1 MTVTASE
8 YFISVFFILFG
19 VCVCVCGSFGASDVI
34 LILMVR
40 LGPCPG
46 INVIGKTGR
55 ALNVES
61 RWGIEIPP
69 QTLQTPILWD
79 CSSQKQFWRRSCFC
93 WCLFLHC
100 PRRSSGCCFWRTSW
114 WCCWRWSQIYWWPWF
129 ASCSA
134 QVSERILLE
143 WMGWDLWQ
151 FCRGRRGASLL
162 ICPVEMAGSG
172 PSASLL

>member
-61 RWGIEIPP
+61 R
-69 QTLQTPILWD
+69 
-79 CSSQKQFWRRSCFC
+79 
-93 WCLFLHC
+93 
-100 PRRSSGCCFWRTSW
+100 
-114 WCCWRWSQIYWWPWF
+114 
-129 ASCSA
+129 
-134 QVSERILLE
+134 
-143 WMGWDLWQ
+143 
-151 FCRGRRGASLL
+151 
-162 ICPVEMAGSG
+162 
-172 PSASLL
+172 